1 MCKINDF
8 LAFLEQF
15 APLELSYKMIAKGGY
30 DNSGIIVNSG
40 SDVQKVLFSLD
51 LNSECIKRA
60 VELGVDTIV
69 THHPA
74 IYAPLKSLSVE
85 GEGEAVLLAVQKGLN
100 VISMHLNLDLAKKGI
115 DFSLAS
121 AFSGDKQT
129 ILDDLD
135 GTHGYG
141 RKVLFEGDM
150 ESLEKMAKAIFKTD
164 KIITY
169 GSGKINSI
177 ATFCGSGASI
187 VLSLIK
193 KGQCDVD
200 VIITSDIAHHE
211 LLEMIEKGKKVLIL
225 PHYVSEE
232 YGFNKFYDWVK
243 QNNDK
248 IQAYYF
254 DDKRFR

>member
-1 MCKINDF
+1 MCKIKEF
-8 LAFLEQF
+8 LAFLEQY
-15 APLELSYKMIAKGGY
+15 APLELSYKMIEKGGY

-40 SDVQKVLFSLD
+40 SGVQKVLFSLD
-51 LNSECIKRA
+51 LNSLSVKRA
-60 VELGVDTIV
+60 VELGADTIV

-74 IYAPLKSLSVE
+74 IYTPLKSLSVE
-85 GEGEAVLLAVQKGLN
+85 GDGEAVLLAVQNGLN
-100 VISMHLNLDLAKKGI
+100 VISMHLNLDLAKTGI
-115 DFSLAS
+115 DYSLAS
-121 AFSGDKQT
+121 AFSGEKQT
-129 ILDDLD
+129 ILDYLD

-141 RKVLFEGDM
+141 RKVLFDGDM
-150 ESLEKMAKAIFKTD
+150 EGLLRVAKDIFNTD
-164 KIITY
+164 KIIAY
-169 GSGKINSI
+169 GSGKISSI

-193 KGQCDVD
+193 KGQCDAD
-200 VIITSDIAHHE
+200 VIITSDVAHHE

-243 QNNDK
+243 ENNDK